1 MSQKV
6 RLTLTKSPLASHSV
20 SSHCVSMCEQCLSLV
35 RLIKANNLTVM
46 SSSTKLPQIKKKHEK
61 KKYHQKKVDFV
72 LVAT

>member
-61 KKYHQKKVDFV
+61 KIPSKEG
-72 LVAT
+72 